1 MSNIVTKEML
11 EHSVVPEEV
20 FDKIEEYKSAIQWME
35 MFKFELAK
43 VMKENGIK
51 KFEADDYI
59 FSFID
64 ETIQRR
70 TDTERMK
77 NESVYVVNAETGEL
91 DEVNAYDYFVKNVTV
106 KEHMSVREKK

>member
-1 MSNIVTKEML
+1 MNLITKEML

-20 FDKIEEYKSAIQWME
+20 FDKIEEYRTAIQWME

-43 VMKENGIK
+43 AMKENGIK

-59 FSFID
+59 FSYID
-64 ETIQRR
+64 ETIQKR

-77 NESVYVVNAETGEL
+77 NESVYVLNAETGEL
-91 DEVNAYDYFVKNVTV
+91 DEVNAYDYFIKNVKV